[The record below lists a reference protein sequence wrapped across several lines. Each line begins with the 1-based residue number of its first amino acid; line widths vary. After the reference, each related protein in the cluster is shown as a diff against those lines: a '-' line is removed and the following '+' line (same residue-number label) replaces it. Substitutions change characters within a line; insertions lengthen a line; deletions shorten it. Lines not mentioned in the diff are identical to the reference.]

1 MLFHIQLL
9 TPYMYVCKGTC
20 TYVYMY
26 DEVSTS
32 TYVYLWLCIHIHI
45 YIHIYIYIHGKSNL
59 CLDKKYNGRLGYVHT
74 PQEYNHGPQARPGTV
89 AR

>member
-1 MLFHIQLL
+1 MMRCLHLH
-9 TPYMYVCKGTC
+9 MYICG
-20 TYVYMY
+20 YAY
-26 DEVSTS
+26 
-32 TYVYLWLCIHIHI
+32 I
-45 YIHIYIYIHGKSNL
+45 YIYTYTYIYIHGKSNL